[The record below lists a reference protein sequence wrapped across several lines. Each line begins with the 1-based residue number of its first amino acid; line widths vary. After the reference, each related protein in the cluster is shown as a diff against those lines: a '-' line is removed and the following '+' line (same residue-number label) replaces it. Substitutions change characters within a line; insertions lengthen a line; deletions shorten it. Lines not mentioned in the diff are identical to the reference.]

1 MAFRE
6 IAVGRRR
13 TSSAFMTRGRGG
25 AIAVRITS
33 AAAAT
38 VACQRLCHK
47 VIPGVPAV
55 FPHAIGPPLPAHEND
70 PGRQGCHRRRVALV
84 RLVRGNQVT

>member
-6 IAVGRRR
+6 IVVGRRR

-47 VIPGVPAV
+47 VMPGVPA
-55 FPHAIGPPLPAHEND
+55 
-70 PGRQGCHRRRVALV
+70 
-84 RLVRGNQVT
+84 